1 MIKKSFKA
9 LSYMLP
15 IILITVDYFVLSL
28 AFNIAVYIRSE
39 FFTSLPHFDA
49 FSSSNYRWVIAIVL
63 FLFLYENI
71 YTKRYDYWND
81 LYKILRALLYS
92 FLLVLS
98 FMTLSKS
105 SYDYSRLFIVI
116 FFGMSLFLIPIAKR
130 ITKRILFGFDI
141 FKAGIKILADEAD
154 YKALAKEMKKNWY
167 LGYKIA
173 DQEFDMVLISSQK
186 YGTQKLQS
194 VIAEYSHF
202 TRDIYIIPY
211 LQNIDFT
218 HSEMISYSNLRVSAF
233 HIENRLLNPKN
244 RILKSLFEKI
254 LILALLPFAFFVH
267 IALYF
272 IIKIDSKGVV
282 FFKQRR
288 LGKDEELFSCY
299 KYRSMYENSD
309 GLLQEYLKNNPKER
323 ENYEIYHKYENDP
336 RITKAGKFLRATSL
350 DELPQFINILKG
362 EMNLIGPRPYM
373 YEERE
378 KIGEQNRALILKVP
392 PGITGL
398 WQVSGRNELTFQQRI
413 ELDTWY
419 IQNWSLWMDF
429 VIFLKTIKAVLSKI
443 GAR

>member
-9 LSYMLP
+9 LGYLLP
-15 IILITVDYFVLSL
+15 IILITIDYLVLSL
-28 AFNIAVYIRSE
+28 AFEIALYVRSE
-39 FFTSLPHFDA
+39 FFTSLSHFDSLNSA
-49 FSSSNYRWVIAIVL
+49 NYRWVIVIVL

-71 YTKRYDYWND
+71 YTKRYDYWSD
-81 LYKILRALLYS
+81 FYKIIKAFFYS
-92 FLLVLS
+92 FLLILS

-116 FFGMSLFLIPIAKR
+116 FFAVALFLIPVAKR
-130 ITKRILFGFDI
+130 ITKRVLFRFDI
-141 FKAGIKILADEAD
+141 FKAGIKILADEEE
-154 YKALAKEMKKNWY
+154 YKTLAKEMEKNWY

-173 DQEFDMVLISSQK
+173 DKAFDMVLISSQK

-194 VIAEYSHF
+194 VIAQYSCF
-202 TRDIYIIPY
+202 TKDIYIIPY

-244 RILKSLFEKI
+244 RILKSLFEKM
-254 LILALLPFAFFVH
+254 LIIALLPFAFFLH
-267 IALYF
+267 IVLFF
-272 IIKIDSKGVV
+272 IIKLDSKGSI
-282 FFKQRR
+282 FFKQNR
-288 LGKDEELFSCY
+288 LGKDEKLFSCY

-309 GLLQEYLKNNPKER
+309 GVLQEYLQNNPKER

-336 RITKAGKFLRATSL
+336 RITKAGRFLRATSL
-350 DELPQFINILKG
+350 DELPQFINILRG
-362 EMNLIGPRPYM
+362 EMSLIGPRPYM

-378 KIGEQNRALILKVP
+378 KMGEQNRALILKVS

-398 WQVSGRNELTFQQRI
+398 WQVSGRNELTFQERI

-429 VIFLKTIKAVLSKI
+429 VIFLKTVKVVLSKV

>member
-1 MIKKSFKA
+1 MKKKGFKA
-9 LSYMLP
+9 LSAVLP
-15 IILITVDYFVLSL
+15 MILMALDYCVLLL
-28 AFNIAVYIRSE
+28 AFEVAVYVRSE
-39 FFTSLPHFDA
+39 LFPSLLHFET
-49 FSSSNYRWVIAIVL
+49 FNSSNYQWVVVIVL

-81 LYKILRALLYS
+81 LYKILKALFYS

-105 SYDYSRLFIVI
+105 SYEYSRLFIVL
-116 FFGMSLFLIPIAKR
+116 FFVVALFLVPIAKR
-130 ITKRILFGFDI
+130 VTKRVLFGFDF
-141 FKAGIKILADEAD
+141 FKAGIKILADETE
-154 YKALAKEMKKNWY
+154 YKTLAQEMQKNWY

-173 DQEFDMVLISSQK
+173 EQDFDMVLISSQK

-194 VIAEYSHF
+194 VISRYAHF
-202 TRDIYIIPY
+202 TKDIYIIPY

-218 HSEMISYSNLRVSAF
+218 HSEMISYSNLRISAF

-244 RILKSLFEKI
+244 RLLKSLFEK
-254 LILALLPFAFFVH
+254 LFILALLPFVLFVH
-267 IALYF
+267 VVVFF
-272 IIKIDSKGVV
+272 IVKLDSKGEL
-282 FFKQRR
+282 FFKQKR
-288 LGKDEELFSCY
+288 LGKNEKLFSCY

-309 GLLQEYLKNNPKER
+309 VLLQEYLKNNPKER

-336 RITKAGKFLRATSL
+336 RITKVGRFLRATSL
-350 DELPQFINILKG
+350 DELPQFINILRG

-373 YEERE
+373 YEERD
-378 KIGEQNRALILKVP
+378 KMGEQNRELILKVP

-413 ELDTWY
+413 DLDTWY

-429 VIFLKTIKAVLSKI
+429 VILLKTIKVVLSKV